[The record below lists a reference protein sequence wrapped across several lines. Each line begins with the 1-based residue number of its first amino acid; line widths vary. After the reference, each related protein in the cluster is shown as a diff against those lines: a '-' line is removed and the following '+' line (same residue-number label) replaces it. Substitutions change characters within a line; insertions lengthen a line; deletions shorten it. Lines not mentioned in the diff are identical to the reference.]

1 MCFSLYDYEAKARRY
16 WKRLKYLKNRATT
29 NQNETLHLQKLK
41 KKMTQHNIKGNYPT
55 KKKGTKQKNRINR
68 KTRFKMDKDIS
79 CQWKR
84 L

>member
-1 MCFSLYDYEAKARRY
+1 
-16 WKRLKYLKNRATT
+16 
-29 NQNETLHLQKLK
+29 
-41 KKMTQHNIKGNYPT
+41 MTQHNIKGNYPT